1 MKLSGRAHWY
11 ACWKQ
16 NGKPVRKS
24 TGIPLEEHGK
34 SAKQLRRTAE
44 MQAEAMERL
53 AKGRCTLDEA
63 QDALR
68 AVAVANGI
76 SKAVPSVIEL
86 LDSVPRDSR
95 ESSEQNRARAH
106 KAFIGFLGKRAT
118 ERVDMVTEEDCR
130 AFVRCSL
137 DRVACGTVEGYRV
150 YLRLAFQKGVR
161 DGFFSR
167 NPWEG
172 VSVKKM
178 AKVAGIKTRSIIRV
192 PFTKQEMDTIIMKF
206 PEPWCDMAAISLF
219 CRGLRISDVCL
230 MKWGYVDFSRGW
242 INLPHEKKT
251 NEERDFPITGYLQEV
266 MERRRAKALPG
277 DEYIFPL
284 MAERYKHSP
293 GYASTQFTG
302 LLKAFGIVGETA
314 DDYAACGRK
323 NQSCKTFHSI
333 RHTARSGFGADPNI
347 TQDEACALVG
357 HKDKDVSAG
366 YFHIAEEK
374 QIYAVKSL
382 EAWLWGDQTAGADIN
397 ARA

>member
-1 MKLSGRAHWY
+1 M
-11 ACWKQ
+11 Q
-16 NGKPVRKS
+16 S
-24 TGIPLEEHGK
+24 TGIPVEEHGK
-34 SAKQLRRTAE
+34 RANQLKLTAAT
-44 MQAEAMERL
+44 QAAAMERL

-68 AVAVANGI
+68 AVAVANGM
-76 SKAVPSVIEL
+76 SKAVPSVVEL

-118 ERVDMVTEEDCR
+118 ERADMVTEDDCR
-130 AFVRCSL
+130 AFARCSL
-137 DRVACGTVEGYRV
+137 DRVSCGTVEIYRV
-150 YLRLAFQKGVR
+150 YLRMAFQKGVR

-172 VSVKKM
+172 VSIKKM
-178 AKVAGIKTRSIIRV
+178 AKVAGIKTRSVIRV
-192 PFTKQEMDTIIMKF
+192 PFTKREMDTIIMKF

-230 MKWGYVDFSRGW
+230 MKWEYVDFSRGW
-242 INLPHEKKT
+242 IHLPHEKKT
-251 NEERDFPITGYLQEV
+251 NEERDFPIVGYLKEV
-266 MERRRAKALPG
+266 MERRREKALPG
-277 DEYIFPL
+277 DEYVFPL

-302 LLKAFGIVGETA
+302 LLKAFGIVGEAA
-314 DDYAACGRK
+314 DDYAAHGRK
-323 NQSCKTFHSI
+323 NQSSKTFHSI

-382 EAWLWGDQTAGADIN
+382 EAWLWGDQSSGAAAH

>member
-1 MKLSGRAHWY
+1 MSARATER
-11 ACWKQ
+11 A
-16 NGKPVRKS
+16 
-24 TGIPLEEHGK
+24 
-34 SAKQLRRTAE
+34 AQLA
-44 MQAEAMERL
+44 ADNMERV
-53 AKGRCTLDEA
+53 AKGICSI
-63 QDALR
+63 DAAIDAIR
-68 AVAVANGI
+68 AVGVANGMC
-76 SKAVPSVIEL
+76 KAVPSVAEL

-106 KAFIGFLGKRAT
+106 KAFIGFLGKRAA

-137 DRVACGTVEGYRV
+137 DRVSCGTVEGHRT

-167 NPWEG
+167 NPWDG

-178 AKVAGIKTRSIIRV
+178 AKMAGLKTRSVIRV
-192 PFTKQEMDTIIMKF
+192 PFTKREMDTIIMKF

-230 MKWGYVDFSRGW
+230 MKWEYVDFSRGW
-242 INLPHEKKT
+242 IHLPHEKKT
-251 NEERDFPITGYLQEV
+251 NEERDFPIAGYLKGV
-266 MERRRAKALPG
+266 MERRREKALPG
-277 DEYIFPL
+277 DEYVFPQ
-284 MAERYKHSP
+284 MSERYKHSP

-314 DDYAACGRK
+314 DDYAAGGRK
-323 NQSCKTFHSI
+323 NQSSKTFHSI

-382 EAWLWGDQTAGADIN
+382 ESWLWGDQSSGKSAH
-397 ARA
+397 ARACENA